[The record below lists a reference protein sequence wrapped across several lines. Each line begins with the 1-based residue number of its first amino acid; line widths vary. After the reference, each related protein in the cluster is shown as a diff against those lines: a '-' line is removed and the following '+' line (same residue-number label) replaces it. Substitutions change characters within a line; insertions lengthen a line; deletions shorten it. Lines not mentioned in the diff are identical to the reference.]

1 MSIPLTNAA
10 WACIIGNDL
19 RCSEF
24 GVKRNPQYEI
34 GSKLFVA
41 IGKVCFTE
49 SPRRQDTAPTCENA
63 GSSFCR
69 GAAQA
74 DPFEYTREREYP
86 PFAFSFTLFPR
97 PNIFHLFNNFLPIP
111 PFCVC
116 QIQTTVV

>member
-74 DPFEYTREREYP
+74 DLFEYTRERDFPRSRFLLRFFLVRIFFIFLTIFCRYRL
-86 PFAFSFTLFPR
+86 FAFAKSKR
-97 PNIFHLFNNFLPIP
+97 R
-111 PFCVC
+111 
-116 QIQTTVV
+116 